1 MPNLDSYT
9 SVKVGMFVRLQVDEY
24 RTTSSG
30 SYGPQV
36 LRFSDYDAPVTI
48 NAEVYTALGEFL
60 SVTSSTNEL
69 RPSENPVTIG
79 ISGIPTNNINEIIHS
94 KIKGCPISIYRGYF
108 NPAGDL
114 IGTVTGRFIGSV
126 NNYSIQE
133 DFDVDSRTSSHIL
146 MLECASSV
154 GILSQKISGRKT
166 NPQSQQTFYPSDTS
180 MNRVPTIKGTKFNF
194 GAPQ

>member
-9 SVKVGMFVRLQVDEY
+9 SVRVGMFVRLQIDQY
-24 RTTSSG
+24 RTSS
-30 SYGPQV
+30 SAAYSSQV
-36 LRFSDYDAPVTI
+36 LRFSDYYQPITI

-79 ISGIPTNNINEIIHS
+79 ISGIPTNSINEIVHS

-108 NPAGDL
+108 NPAGEL
-114 IGTVTGRFIGSV
+114 IGTITGRFIGSV

-133 DFDVDSRTSSHIL
+133 DFNIDSRTSSHIL

-166 NPQSQQTFYPSDTS
+166 NPQSQKTFYPSDTA